1 VCQSPFGFVF
11 FQKNLSFVPLQAT
24 LEANERRLTSL
35 DPCWKLEYSF
45 LKDML
50 GEAGFAKLQAD
61 FLAQLPTKEVAQ
73 DLAASVQGV
82 RLVLAAQLFKFVPK
96 PDQGQLSA
104 AYGLLARMQQG
115 FAPTLPKNPCPFLQD
130 VWARLPF
137 FARAT
142 RTKGSKG
149 EGKKAELVGAE
160 AVRHMLTELAE
171 MSEEA
176 LTLEHIEKVAIF
188 SFLLSKPEEQ
198 TLQGFVDKVT
208 GRAGQMY
215 GDKAPKALSSKAGS
229 PPKSSSS
236 KRKRGAADEVEAAAN
251 MFR

>member
-1 VCQSPFGFVF
+1 MIVILNFA
-11 FQKNLSFVPLQAT
+11 PLQAT
-24 LEANERRLTSL
+24 LEVNERRLTSL

-50 GEAGFAKLQAD
+50 GEAGFAKLQTD

-73 DLAASVQGV
+73 DLAASIQGV

-104 AYGLLARMQQG
+104 AYELLARMQQG
-115 FAPTLPKNPCPFLQD
+115 FAPTLPKNPCHFLQN
-130 VWARLPF
+130 VWGRLPF

-142 RTKGSKG
+142 RTDPGEKGGKG
-149 EGKKAELVGAE
+149 KRVQLVGAE

-171 MSEEA
+171 MSEDE
-176 LTLEHIEKVAIF
+176 LTFERLERVSIF
-188 SFLLSKPEEQ
+188 SFLLSKSEEQ
-198 TLQGFVDKVT
+198 TLQSIVDKVA
-208 GRAGQMY
+208 GRAGQVY
-215 GDKAPKALSSKAGS
+215 GDKVPKALSSMAIGS
-229 PPKSSSS
+229 PKPSGS
-236 KRKRGAADEVEAAAN
+236 KRKRDATDEVEAAAN